1 MKSSTLTPT
10 NHHRL
15 ASIVVAAVFVSPM
28 ACFSSALVFLRP
40 CHGFQSGTTTVALR
54 RGILLRSSTR
64 SIVARSSPA
73 SSSCARVRIHSY
85 SSSRV
90 LYASSSSS
98 SSLTS
103 PPLPDS
109 SSEGDD
115 EKNKK
120 VARVLFLGTPD
131 VAATSLVSVHESS
144 LRPDSP
150 FRLVGVVTQPPKR
163 RKRGGKEMPSP
174 VGIAAERLGLRVLC
188 PESARDAD
196 FLDELEREIRPDL
209 CITAAYGQYL
219 PKRFLSL
226 PKFGTLNIHP
236 SLLPRWRGSSP
247 VQRSLEAGDDIVG
260 VSVLFT
266 VSKMDAGPI
275 VIQESVDIDDDEQA
289 TTLLPRLFEMGTRCL
304 IEYALPKAIRGEIS
318 PDTATVQD
326 EGSVVEANMID
337 SSEGQLMPWNMTA
350 VECHNRV
357 RGFSMWPGTFVY
369 VRITGD
375 DDGGAGGSSSTT
387 EPVKVKVVESRV
399 LGGGR
404 STIAEQPTDAIE
416 MGPRKGDGLRLVC
429 SDGSVLELIRVQ
441 PATRNVMDAKSF
453 VNGLQ
458 GRTVRW
464 LSGSELGA
472 VDPQQIPLKN

>member
-1 MKSSTLTPT
+1 MKSSTITPT

-15 ASIVVAAVFVSPM
+15 ASIVVAALFVSTM
-28 ACFSSALVFLRP
+28 ACCSSALALFLRP
-40 CHGFQSGTTTVALR
+40 CHGFQTGTTTVALR
-54 RGILLRSSTR
+54 LRGGGILLRSSTR
-64 SIVARSSPA
+64 FIVARSSPA
-73 SSSCARVRIHSY
+73 SSSYARVRIHSY
-85 SSSRV
+85 SSS
-90 LYASSSSS
+90 SS
-98 SSLTS
+98 S
-103 PPLPDS
+103 PPLPDDS

-115 EKNKK
+115 EKKKENK
-120 VARVLFLGTPD
+120 ARVLFLGTPD
-131 VAATSLVSVHESS
+131 VAAASLVSVHESS

-150 FRLVGVVTQPPKR
+150 YRLVGVVTQPPKR

-174 VGIAAERLGLRVLC
+174 VGIVAERLGLRVLC
-188 PESARDAD
+188 PESAKDAD
-196 FLDELEREIRPDL
+196 FLDELERDVRPDL

-226 PKFGTLNIHP
+226 PRLGTLNIHP

-247 VQRSLEAGDDIVG
+247 VQRSLEAGDDVVG

-275 VIQESVDIDDDEQA
+275 VIQESVDIDDYEQA

-304 IEYALPKAIRGEIS
+304 IEYALPKVIRGEIS

-326 EGSVVEANMID
+326 EGQVVDANMID

-369 VRITGD
+369 VRMTGD
-375 DDGGAGGSSSTT
+375 DDNDDGGAGGSSSTA
-387 EPVKVKVVESRV
+387 EPVKVKVIESRV
-399 LGGGR
+399 LGGGS
-404 STIAEQPTDAIE
+404 STTAEQPTDAIV

-429 SDGSVLELIRVQ
+429 SDGSVLELLRVQ

-453 VNGLQ
+453 ANGLQ

-464 LSGSELGA
+464 LSGSELVA